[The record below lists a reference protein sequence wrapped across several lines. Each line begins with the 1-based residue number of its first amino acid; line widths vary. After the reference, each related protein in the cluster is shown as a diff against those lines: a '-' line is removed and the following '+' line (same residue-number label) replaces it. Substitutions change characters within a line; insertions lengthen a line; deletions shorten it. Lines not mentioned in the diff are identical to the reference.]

1 MKQCRYCEKSMKA
14 PNFSKHNQRCYVKLN
29 FGFSKSHILGVL
41 HDCDSDETSNQSAL
55 QSRLSKLEKFTEK
68 FAEESRE
75 LVNDLKGF
83 DPESRLDEMT
93 VSPSTLV
100 VYKSE
105 WKQYSAWCKKMKLDP
120 FSSSSANSYVAQT
133 RRRTTTLK
141 KKPSI
146 LQVLLQFLT
155 DRPVI
160 LRKIR
165 RRVSIIPK
173 YSMSPSEVVD
183 YLKEQS
189 EICEE
194 THLIQL
200 LLITYGCRIH
210 SVACLTIGDINFPG
224 RKIIF
229 PDSKTGMR
237 EVDMTEVVYR
247 KLKNFVDKRDSSSS
261 SFIFSASSD
270 DRANRAA
277 EICKKVNNLIRKS
290 SVLKSNQNYKFSS
303 HMFRKTVARTLYQ
316 RLIVEAKKSVRK
328 SIGQAEGSSAI
339 EHYIS

>member
-1 MKQCRYCEKSMKA
+1 MKSS
-14 PNFSKHNQRCYVKLN
+14 NFSKHNQRCYVKFN
-29 FGFSKSHILGVL
+29 FGFSKSHILNVL
-41 HDCDSDETSNQSAL
+41 HDHRSDEMSHQSAL
-55 QSRLSKLEKFTEK
+55 QLRLSKLEKFTEK

-75 LVNDLKGF
+75 LVNDLRDF
-83 DPESRLDEMT
+83 DPESRLNEMT
-93 VSPSTLV
+93 VSSSTMV
-100 VYKSE
+100 AYKSE
-105 WKQYSAWCKKMKLDP
+105 WRQYSAWCKKMKLDP
-120 FSSSSANSYVAQT
+120 FSSSSANSYVAQVGK
-133 RRRTTTLK
+133 RTSTLK
-141 KKPSI
+141 KKRSI

-173 YSMSPSEVVD
+173 YSMSASEVVE

-194 THLIQL
+194 TYIIQL

-210 SVACLTIGDINFPG
+210 SVACLTVGDIDFSR

-237 EVDMTEVVYR
+237 DVEMTDDVYR
-247 KLKNFVDKRDSSSS
+247 KLKSFVDKRDSSSS
-261 SFIFSASSD
+261 SFVFSASSD
-270 DRANRAA
+270 DRTSRAA

-290 SVLKSNQNYKFSS
+290 SVLKFNQNYKFSS
-303 HMFRKTVARTLYQ
+303 HMFRKTVARALYQ

-328 SIGQAEGSSAI
+328 SIGQAEGSSAV
-339 EHYIS
+339 EYYIS